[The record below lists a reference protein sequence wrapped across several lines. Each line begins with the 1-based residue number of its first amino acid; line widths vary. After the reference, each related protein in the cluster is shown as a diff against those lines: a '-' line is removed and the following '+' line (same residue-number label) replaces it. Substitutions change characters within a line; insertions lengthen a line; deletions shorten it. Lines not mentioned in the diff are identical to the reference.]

1 MIAPRWRKIFRD
13 LWSNKTRT
21 LLVALSIAV
30 GVFGVG
36 TVTHTFTI
44 VQNEMMA
51 AYPKSNPASATLYL
65 DAFDDSLIQTVRR
78 MPGIA
83 DVEART
89 ALNVRVRVAPDEW
102 RPLGLYTIPDFNA
115 SHINMVKRQGLYE
128 AAPEFGA
135 EHGAYPPPDRAVA
148 LERSSLLIPGMLP
161 PGVKVGDTLEIETI
175 SGQKRTLKIAGLAHE
190 ETNFPAPFMNQAYG
204 YITLET
210 QEWLTGSRRSD
221 QLLIVV
227 ADKTLK
233 QKEINALADQVKTKI
248 ESGGITVYVVQV
260 PEPGKHPL
268 QDLFAALLLLLNGL
282 GFASL
287 LLSGFLVVN
296 TISALLSQQ
305 VRQIGIMK
313 AIGARARQVVGLYLV
328 MIILFGVLALLIA
341 VPLSILAA
349 GQLSLYLAGF
359 INVDFPAFT
368 IPPDV
373 IALEIAIGMLVPIIA
388 GLFPVI
394 AGTRITVR
402 AALSDYGIGSNTPKQ
417 GWLDRALMR
426 VRALSR
432 PTRLSLRNTFRRKA
446 RLALTLTTL
455 ILGGAI
461 FISVMSA
468 RSSMVQTVEDLLKYW
483 QFDVLV
489 QFARPYRMEQIE
501 QIARAVPGVTGVEMW
516 GLMNARRMRADGS
529 EGGAILLFA
538 PTEGTRMIDPTIS
551 QGRWLLP
558 DDENAI
564 VVSNTFLT
572 AEPDVKLGDTITLK
586 IQNREY
592 PWRIVG
598 ICTARFGVNGVAYV
612 NYGYYARALNEVGR
626 AGSLQLITTQHD
638 PEYQSKIR
646 RELEERLKKQG
657 VRVGFSMTSGDIRTQ
672 NEMFFN
678 IIAGLLIVMAI
689 LMALVGG
696 LGLMGTMSLNVL
708 ERTREIGVMRAVGA
722 SNGAVR
728 RVIMIEGM
736 FIGILSGLIA
746 IAIAFPLG
754 KLIAE
759 GIGTALFEQSLS
771 YEFSLFGATLW
782 MMIVIV
788 LSTLASVLPAYNASR
803 MTVREI
809 LAYD

>member
-1 MIAPRWRKIFRD
+1 M
-13 LWSNKTRT
+13 
-21 LLVALSIAV
+21 
-30 GVFGVG
+30 
-36 TVTHTFTI
+36 
-44 VQNEMMA
+44 
-51 AYPKSNPASATLYL
+51 
-65 DAFDDSLIQTVRR
+65 
-78 MPGIA
+78 
-83 DVEART
+83 
-89 ALNVRVRVAPDEW
+89 
-102 RPLGLYTIPDFNA
+102 YTIPDFNA
-115 SHINMVKRQGLYE
+115 SHINIVKRQGLYE

-135 EHGAYPPPDRAVA
+135 EHGEYPPPDRAVA

-161 PGVKVGDTLEIETI
+161 PCVKVGDTLEIETI

-248 ESGGITVYVVQV
+248 ESGGTTVYVVQV

-394 AGTRITVR
+394 AGTRIKVR
-402 AALSDYGIGSNTPKQ
+402 AALNDYGIGSNTPKQ

-446 RLALTLTTL
+446 RLA
-455 ILGGAI
+455 
-461 FISVMSA
+461 
-468 RSSMVQTVEDLLKYW
+468 
-483 QFDVLV
+483 
-489 QFARPYRMEQIE
+489 QI
-501 QIARAVPGVTGVEMW
+501 
-516 GLMNARRMRADGS
+516 
-529 EGGAILLFA
+529 
-538 PTEGTRMIDPTIS
+538 
-551 QGRWLLP
+551 
-558 DDENAI
+558 
-564 VVSNTFLT
+564 
-572 AEPDVKLGDTITLK
+572 
-586 IQNREY
+586 
-592 PWRIVG
+592 
-598 ICTARFGVNGVAYV
+598 
-612 NYGYYARALNEVGR
+612 GR
-626 AGSLQLITTQHD
+626 AS
-638 PEYQSKIR
+638 
-646 RELEERLKKQG
+646 
-657 VRVGFSMTSGDIRTQ
+657 
-672 NEMFFN
+672 
-678 IIAGLLIVMAI
+678 
-689 LMALVGG
+689 
-696 LGLMGTMSLNVL
+696 
-708 ERTREIGVMRAVGA
+708 
-722 SNGAVR
+722 
-728 RVIMIEGM
+728 
-736 FIGILSGLIA
+736 
-746 IAIAFPLG
+746 LG
-754 KLIAE
+754 KE
-759 GIGTALFEQSLS
+759 CK
-771 YEFSLFGATLW
+771 
-782 MMIVIV
+782 
-788 LSTLASVLPAYNASR
+788 SR
-803 MTVREI
+803 WSP
-809 LAYD
+809 YH